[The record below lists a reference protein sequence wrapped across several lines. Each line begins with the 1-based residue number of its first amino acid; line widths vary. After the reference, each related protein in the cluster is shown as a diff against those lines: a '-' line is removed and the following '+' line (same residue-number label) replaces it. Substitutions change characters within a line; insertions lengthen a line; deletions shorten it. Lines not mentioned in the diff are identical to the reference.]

1 MTIDVLFVIIMSY
14 RRREIFRTVL
24 RLSNVLSTNS
34 SVPTEYYIPRFSP
47 PECSHHAINTVEN
60 ISRVRRMSTEVDT
73 MSEAV
78 YHKEADHT
86 LDILCEEL
94 ERLVEDLDIDDGDI
108 ELSQGVLTLKLGSL
122 GTYVINK
129 QTPNKQLW
137 LSSPVSGPVRYDFVK
152 GFWMC
157 KRDGHFMHE
166 RLQNELEALTGA
178 ALDVSPCSHCGK
190 LNACLNN
197 FSCVSSPS
205 S

>member
-1 MTIDVLFVIIMSY
+1 MYFITIMSC
-14 RRREIFRTVL
+14 RRRELFRTVL

-34 SVPTEYYIPRFSP
+34 PVPTECYIPRFRLD
-47 PECSHHAINTVEN
+47 ENSHNVINTIEN
-60 ISRVRRMSTEVDT
+60 ISRVRRMSSEVD
-73 MSEAV
+73 MVSEAV
-78 YHKEADHT
+78 YHKEADRT
-86 LDILCEEL
+86 LDVLCEEL

-152 GFWMC
+152 GFWTY

-166 RLQNELEALTGA
+166 RLENELESLTGA
-178 ALDVSPCSHCGK
+178 ALDLSPCSHCAK
-190 LNACLNN
+190 NNVCLNN
-197 FSCVSSPS
+197 YNCVSSS
-205 S
+205 